1 MKLLVAIVQ
10 DYDASRLL
18 RALVDAGFGATYI
31 GSTGG
36 FLRSG
41 TAAVLVGVEDERAP
55 AATAIIQRVARTR
68 VEAPASIAVEL
79 DAEMLSDA
87 AEPVVLGGAHVF
99 VLRVSR
105 FERM

>member
-18 RALVDAGFGATYI
+18 HDLVGAGCGATCI

-41 TAAVLVGVEDERAP
+41 TAAVLVGVDDDRAM
-55 AATAIIQRVARTR
+55 AASAIIQRVARAR
-68 VEAPASIAVEL
+68 VEARSMIA
-79 DAEMLSDA
+79 AEVDEETLSDSVERA
-87 AEPVVLGGAHVF
+87 VLGGAHVF
-99 VLRVSR
+99 ALNVVR

>member
-18 RALVDAGFGATYI
+18 HDLVGAGCGATYI

-41 TAAVLVGVEDERAP
+41 TAAVLVGVDDNRAV
-55 AATAIIQRVARTR
+55 AAAAIVQRVARAR
-68 VEAPASIAVEL
+68 VEASSTIAAEV
-79 DAEMLSDA
+79 DAEILPDSV
-87 AEPVVLGGAHVF
+87 EPVVLGGAHVF
-99 VLRVSR
+99 VLNVLR
-105 FERM
+105 FEQM